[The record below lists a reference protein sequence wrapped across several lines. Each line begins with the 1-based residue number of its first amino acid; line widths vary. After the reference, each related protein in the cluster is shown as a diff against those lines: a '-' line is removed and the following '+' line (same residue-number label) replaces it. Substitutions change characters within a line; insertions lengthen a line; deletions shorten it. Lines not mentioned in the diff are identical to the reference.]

1 MALSSL
7 FFSAGAKI
15 LKGALTIAKDVLS
28 AASKSLFSKFIYGGI
43 MIAASALTSRSLLS
57 SQKGTASSPTYQNF
71 KYTQTNPDLPL
82 PIIYGTV
89 QTAGNLIWQNAQE
102 KFSQKIIAFAE
113 GEITEFSD
121 IRINDIPISE
131 IKGAKAEK
139 FYGTENQL
147 IAAVAP
153 GASQL
158 DKAANVGSLKNVAY
172 LALTV
177 FNDEKI
183 TSNYNLTTVIKGK
196 KIRVYTSETNYTIKY
211 SENPAWVLFDFLT
224 AYNGLGLALD
234 ADAKVDDN
242 LISTIF
248 DMQSFLESA
257 AFCDELVDG
266 VKRFTFNMIFDSQ
279 TNARSLL
286 DEIYRSCRGGLFL
299 KNGQLQFKIDKAEHI
314 SKIFT
319 ADDISNEVFKAVPSE
334 ELYDI
339 LKLVY
344 ISPQHEWQKVEA
356 FAEIPEYRNGAPV
369 ENSVSVFSCTNFE
382 QASRLAWYYSNSK
395 VLQPYFGSFDTDY
408 RAYDLEVG
416 DVIKFDSL
424 LMGLNGYKAKVTQ
437 ITDDGAG
444 TYTINWQTYDE
455 RLYADKKGSL
465 EPRVLVTK
473 LNDLYKYPEDVRNF
487 NVVQNQ
493 NSFNFVW
500 QLNDNPNDTYE
511 IRIGKSWEE
520 GKIIASNLK
529 ADNYSCPVESVGL
542 YSFWIK
548 AFNQYNY
555 SQNPA
560 SDILS
565 VQNIP
570 QMNVVVNWD
579 LIGEDNLFMS
589 ESTPDNGN
597 FQNCYIYHHIL
608 KPVPQTQWINPV
620 EKAIES
626 GIENTFE
633 VVYADDFPQ
642 EYYNLENEFINSQN
656 EDVFV
661 FKSDNFNIVG
671 SPSISETRI
680 ASGFNFANKV
690 ETTIFNASKKNYCI
704 KLSNFE
710 YKGGQTFVFGTLHG
724 VNYFS
729 FDIIFHNQKT
739 MLFLSS
745 DGITWDIASHVSGH
759 STFTPNTK
767 YDISFIRENG
777 NKYKVVVYNHSTN
790 VETIEIEI
798 ETDEDL
804 FSSDINNKIYIGSVG
819 GAWYPYT
826 GSIDLNEF
834 SIYIDGDLVYQPC
847 FVVPCKVTS
856 DGNYIADVK
865 YRNKIKEIFEQGNGI
880 DIYTIDTENKNFTRV
895 CSKYSNCYWNSWEK
909 SYIPPYETKDNKW
922 GTDISQESIFISNV
936 FNIGKVLES
945 SVSIELETDN
955 SDILSNSVLCFWR
968 YSSNNEDWTDF
979 TIFNSGQY
987 IFRYAQFKIILNC
1000 PKSQYISI
1008 KTAKITVDVPDKTA
1022 VYQICVDDAEN
1033 GFYLDY
1039 SDKRFVNIPTI
1050 VATVTNSIS
1059 AYAVTTD
1066 KTALGAKI
1074 FAINNNG
1081 SKTTGIIDLQI
1092 KGY

>member
-493 NSFNFVW
+493 NSFNFIW
-500 QLNDNPNDTYE
+500 QLNDNTNDTYE
-511 IRIGKSWEE
+511 IRTGKSWEE
-520 GKIIASNLK
+520 GRIIASNVK
-529 ADNYSCPVESVGL
+529 ANTYSCPIESVGL

-555 SQNPA
+555 SKNPA
-560 SDILS
+560 SDILLI
-565 VQNIP
+565 QDIP
-570 QMNVVVNWD
+570 QMNIVVNWD
-579 LIGEDNLFMS
+579 LIGEDNLFMP
-589 ESTPDNGN
+589 ESTQDNGD

-642 EYYNLENEFINSQN
+642 EYSNLENEFVNSQN
-656 EDVFV
+656 ENVFV
-661 FKSDNFNIVG
+661 FKSDKFNIIG
-671 SPSISETRI
+671 SPSVSETRI
-680 ASGFNFANKV
+680 ASGF
-690 ETTIFNASKKNYCI
+690 
-704 KLSNFE
+704 
-710 YKGGQTFVFGTLHG
+710 
-724 VNYFS
+724 
-729 FDIIFHNQKT
+729 
-739 MLFLSS
+739 
-745 DGITWDIASHVSGH
+745 
-759 STFTPNTK
+759 
-767 YDISFIRENG
+767 
-777 NKYKVVVYNHSTN
+777 
-790 VETIEIEI
+790 
-798 ETDEDL
+798 
-804 FSSDINNKIYIGSVG
+804 DINNYIIFENSIGNNYTTFEINFKFNSKTKTNPYILGANKMYDGFLFGWGSTGTFVIWGSTSPASTIWDVFVSQGKNIVLEETDYWINFKFTGTQYILSYSLDGINYTEDIVVNSTKKMYIQPSINIGYLLGGKSNYIHYINDFNIYVDD
-819 GAWYPYT
+819 
-826 GSIDLNEF
+826 SI
-834 SIYIDGDLVYQPC
+834 VYQPS
-847 FVVPCKVTS
+847 FIVPCKVTS
-856 DGNYIADVK
+856 DGNYITDVQ
-865 YRNKIKEIFEQGNGI
+865 YRNKIKTIFEEGNSI
-880 DIYTIDTENKNFTRV
+880 DIYTIDTENRNFTRA

-909 SYIPPYETKDNKW
+909 SYIPSYETKDNKW
-922 GTDISQESIFISNV
+922 GTDIAQESVFISKV
-936 FNIGKVLES
+936 FDIGKVLES
-945 SVSIELETDN
+945 SVSIDIETDN

-968 YSSNNEDWTDF
+968 YSSNNEDWTNF

-1008 KTAKITVDVPDKTA
+1008 KTAKITVDVPDKTV

-1066 KTALGAKI
+1066 KTTLGAKI